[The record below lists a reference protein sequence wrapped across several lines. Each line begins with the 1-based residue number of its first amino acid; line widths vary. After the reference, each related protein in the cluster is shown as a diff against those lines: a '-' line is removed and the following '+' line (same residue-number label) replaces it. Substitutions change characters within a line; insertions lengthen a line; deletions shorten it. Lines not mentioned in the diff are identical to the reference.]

1 MERAVQKKSSSCF
14 TRDYEMPYKSL
25 LKQLVHLGIDS
36 EKRVRDY
43 LKRTEHFGYGV
54 NTGMH

>member
-1 MERAVQKKSSSCF
+1 
-14 TRDYEMPYKSL
+14 MPYKSL

-43 LKRTEHFGYGV
+43 LKRTENVGYGV